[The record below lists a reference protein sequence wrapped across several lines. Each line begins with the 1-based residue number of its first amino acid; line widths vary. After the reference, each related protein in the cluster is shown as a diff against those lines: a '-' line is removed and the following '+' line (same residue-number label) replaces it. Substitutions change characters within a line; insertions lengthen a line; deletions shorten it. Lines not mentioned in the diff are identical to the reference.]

1 MVVWLLGEDGR
12 RHHLLDPFV
21 PTCYLS
27 APATLLDQAANWL
40 RRISCRIDTR
50 VVERYE
56 LGARHPLRVLE
67 VAVHSP
73 SQFIPVTR
81 RLIETCPDAQ
91 FFYID
96 VSLPQRYFYDRQLFP
111 LAFCEAEVTKGSRI
125 LAIQSLE
132 SPWDTDYV
140 LPPLT
145 IMELSP
151 ESDSPNPNH
160 GGGGR
165 LIVHIDG
172 DERVLEGD
180 NADVVR
186 RLHQLLT
193 RHDPDLLL
201 TDWGDSYLLPRL
213 IAMTEQLRLPLA
225 LNRDGDRPI
234 GSRKA
239 HSYFSYGHIV
249 SRAGARTLSG
259 RLHLDRH
266 NSFALAEAGLAG
278 LIEQAR
284 VAKVD
289 LQQMARTTTGTG
301 ITSMQLETACRDGI
315 LIPYRKQEPEAFK
328 SALELLHTD
337 QGGLVFAPIIGYH
350 EQVGELDFSSM
361 YPSIMVRF
369 NVSPETVNCR
379 CCRNVPT
386 ARVPEIGHHTC
397 RHHQGLVPRTLAP
410 LLDKRARYK
419 RLMAAT
425 TNAAARAT
433 LDQRQ
438 TALKWLLVV
447 SFGYLGYKNARFGR
461 IEAHESVTAYS
472 RDILL
477 QAKEIAE
484 RCGYRMLHAIVDS
497 LWLVKPGAERPD
509 YDDLAQV
516 ITEETGLPI
525 NVEGIYRWIGFLPSR
540 VNPKMPVPNQFIGL
554 FEQGGMKIRG
564 IELRRSDAPLLVK
577 RAQAEMLR
585 CLGQARTLAELH
597 DLIPQALE
605 IVRTYQRYLREGYAT
620 IEELAIAKSL
630 SKKPQAYRHQTFSMI
645 AAQELLARGV
655 SLQAGDTIHYI
666 ITDADASYPP
676 DRARAVA
683 GLDGTWSYDATAYDA
698 LLRKAALAVLSPLEV
713 TAADLQEDAN
723 RTNDQSSGNLPMDL
737 EWSKEMNEGI
747 EKAGP
752 MKQDRPPRID

>member
-12 RHHLLDPFV
+12 RHRLLDPFV
-21 PTCYLS
+21 PTCYLA
-27 APATLLDQAANWL
+27 APATLLEQAIRWL
-40 RRISCRIDTR
+40 SRLSCRVTTGI
-50 VVERYE
+50 VERYE
-56 LGARHPLRVLE
+56 LGASRPLRLLE

-73 SQFIPVTR
+73 SQFITLTR
-81 RLIETCPDAQ
+81 GLIQTFPDAQ
-91 FFYID
+91 FFHID

-111 LAFCEAEVTKGSRI
+111 LASCEAEVTKDDRI
-125 LAIQSLE
+125 LTIQPLE
-132 SPWDTDYV
+132 SPWDTDYI

-151 ESDSPNPNH
+151 EGGSPNPNH
-160 GGGGR
+160 GGQGS

-193 RHDPDLLL
+193 RHDPDVLL

-213 IAMTEQLRLPLA
+213 IAMAEQLRLPLT
-225 LNRDGDRPI
+225 LNRDDDRPI

-239 HSYFSYGHIV
+239 HSYFSYGRIV
-249 SRAGARTLSG
+249 SHAGARTLSG
-259 RLHLDRH
+259 RLHLDRR
-266 NSFALAEAGLAG
+266 NSFALAETGLAG

-301 ITSMQLETACRDGI
+301 ITSMQLETACRDGV

-379 CCRNVPT
+379 CCRDVPAT
-386 ARVPEIGHHTC
+386 RVPEIGHHTC
-397 RHHQGLVPRTLAP
+397 RHRQGLVPRTLAP

-425 TNAAARAT
+425 SNVAARAT

-484 RCGYRMLHAIVDS
+484 RRGYRMLHAIVDS
-497 LWLVKPGAERPD
+497 LWLVKPGAGRPE
-509 YDDLAQV
+509 YETLAQV

-540 VNPKMPVPNQFIGL
+540 VNPKMPVPNQFVGV
-554 FEQGGMKIRG
+554 FEHGGMKVRG

-585 CLGQARTLAELH
+585 CLGQARTLIELREQ
-597 DLIPQALE
+597 IPQALD
-605 IVRTYQRYLREGYAT
+605 IVRTYRHYLREGHAT

-630 SKKPQAYRHQTFSMI
+630 SKEPQAYRHQTLSMI

-666 ITDADASYPP
+666 ITDAAAACPP
-676 DRARAVA
+676 DRVRAVA
-683 GLDGTWSYDATAYDA
+683 GLDGTWSYDATAYDI
-698 LLRKAALAVLSPLEV
+698 LLRKAALAVLSPLGV
-713 TAADLQEDAN
+713 TAKDLQQDASLPTT
-723 RTNDQSSGNLPMDL
+723 RSSPELPMDL
-737 EWSKEMNEGI
+737 DELKESK
-747 EKAGP
+747 
-752 MKQDRPPRID
+752 RPRRPAR